1 MPDYNKLMRDA
12 AKQYQDALKQN
23 AGAAADEYGE
33 LYNKAGEDMQAI
45 ADQQAQAN
53 ASAIDEVRRA
63 NEAQEKSAAQMI
75 LDMKAEDEQEAREA
89 QQRIDAAHR
98 AASWTGAGKLAASL
112 INLFSVGELGAV
124 NQEYKSY
131 SQDWMKKADDE
142 AREHRARMRSSRDR
156 RRAVQ
161 ERLDALRSGNAK
173 TLAQMRLGAS
183 SDNAK
188 AQQQIINLGLTG
200 GEKGVQARYNAGNE
214 GAKAGLEATK
224 AGAQLGLQQASQ
236 QQTAARHA
244 ASMRARGLNP
254 DGSFNKAYY
263 DEGVAGG
270 TIKASSGSGSS
281 SGNNYDL
288 TIGGNHITLSMS
300 KETYNAGVHSGTAE
314 LKRDIMRK
322 NGFEGGDWNEFVAR
336 TQDKKDPLY
345 NKEQGIIGALS
356 GRGGAK
362 ADYEVIERYVNDNK
376 DDLEEFNTHMY
387 RVATGAKNFGPLA
400 VGQQAQEENT
410 DWDQFK
416 VKPSK

>member
-1 MPDYNKLMRDA
+1 MPDYNKLMRDT
-12 AKQYQDALKQN
+12 AKQYQDALSQN
-23 AGAAADEYGE
+23 AGAAADEYAD
-33 LYNKAGEDMQAI
+33 LSKKAGEEMQAI
-45 ADQQAQAN
+45 ADQRAQAN
-53 ASAIDEVRRA
+53 ASAIDEVRKS

-75 LDMKAEDEQEAREA
+75 LDMKAEEEQDARETQA
-89 QQRIDAAHR
+89 RIDSARR
-98 AASWTGAGKLAASL
+98 AARWTGAGKLAASL
-112 INLFSVGELGAV
+112 INMFAVGELGAV
-124 NQEYKSY
+124 HQEYKSY
-131 SQDWMKKADDE
+131 SQDWMKKADEE
-142 AREHRARMRSSRDR
+142 AREHRARMRNSRDR

-161 ERLDALRSGNAK
+161 ERLDALRTGNAK
-173 TLAQMRLGAS
+173 TLAQMRLGAA
-183 SDNAK
+183 DDDAK
-188 AQQQIINLGLTG
+188 TREKIVNLGLNA
-200 GEKGVQARYNAGNE
+200 GEKGAQMRYNAGNE
-214 GAKAGLEATK
+214 GAKAGLDAAKT
-224 AGAQLGLQQASQ
+224 GAQLGLQQASQ

-270 TIKASSGSGSS
+270 TIKATSGSGGS

-322 NGFEGGDWNEFVAR
+322 NGFAGDWDEFVAR

-400 VGQQAQEENT
+400 PGQQAQEENT

-416 VKPSK
+416 VKTSK